1 MAGVMLAHQQILKEI
16 NLFSY
21 WVCSLQGSCP
31 PNTFPWFW
39 CNCFFTKLCGI
50 GSWDDVMSQ
59 PIPLTLFFGQEHEGG
74 QFWDL

>member
-1 MAGVMLAHQQILKEI
+1 MLAHQQILKEI

-31 PNTFPWFW
+31 PNTHGATV
-39 CNCFFTKLCGI
+39 FFTKLCGI
-50 GSWDDVMSQ
+50 GSRDDVMSQ
-59 PIPLTLFFGQEHEGG
+59 PIPLTLFFGREHEGG